1 MFAPPSGFIP
11 AHSPTGSLELAWPPF
26 AAAELHAW
34 VLLCDPS
41 TLTPAALHPEALLRE
56 LIRVP
61 LDPERGAATVYVPV
75 DRPLGVLLMARD
87 ADGRPLPSPAPTVR
101 SGPPVARS
109 AAPPEAPRPDTTPK
123 APAPATPPAA
133 MPPAAAGR
141 ALPLVF
147 ARGKEP
153 LPDLSAM
160 ARRIAERVG
169 ATASTVPANAPSA
182 ADPASDAAH
191 AAGDAAPRQG
201 FGARQRWTL
210 TRLGFAPAG
219 PHRERALVVRAT
231 FLSPAE
237 LGAWERALPDDAVP
251 LPPECDGLV
260 DARTPDDA
268 MAFYAVLEGPA
279 PWHPLPLQLL
289 NPPFDECR
297 RPFVLG
303 DAARRLAPLAAATP
317 TSEAHASLVAAALRG
332 LMEPSR

>member
-34 VLLCDPS
+34 VLLCDPGA
-41 TLTPAALHPEALLRE
+41 LTPAALHPEALLRE

-101 SGPPVARS
+101 PGPPVARS
-109 AAPPEAPRPDTTPK
+109 ASPPEPPRADGPPK
-123 APAPATPPAA
+123 APPAA
-133 MPPAAAGR
+133 TTPAAAGR

-169 ATASTVPANAPSA
+169 AAVGPATTEPANAASA
-182 ADPASDAAH
+182 TDPATDAAQ
-191 AAGDAAPRQG
+191 ASGDASPRQG

-237 LGAWERALPDDAVP
+237 LRSWERALPDDAVP
-251 LPPECDGLV
+251 LPPQCDGLV

-289 NPPFDECR
+289 NPPFDESR

-332 LMEPSR
+332 LVEPCR